1 MPASSEWLG
10 TFAQGCVD
18 SLHHPFMGSL
28 IRDYTVLSG
37 IKSQWKDAT
46 VLERIEWIRGIGL
59 LHDVDGRALKFS
71 RTQLVYADN
80 GRGKST
86 LASVLRSV
94 AEGNPSALIDRKTV
108 DGTIAPDVSL
118 AFGSGHKVTLAK
130 GKWSETRPELLVFD
144 AEFIEKNVHSGGVV
158 SPGQRKNLL
167 QFALGASAVKAR
179 VNEEKAT
186 KESSEATAE
195 VGRITAQ
202 LAGYHQGLSLPLFQ
216 KLLPLTEQVA
226 QPQLDALRKRLQI
239 AQSVDMVL
247 RRALPEEVQEP
258 SFDLDALFRI
268 LNLSLEDVEENAEQK
283 VSDHIAH
290 KNQPSIER
298 WISEG
303 QVFDNGATCPYCNQ
317 STTGVEL
324 VRAYRTHFN
333 QEYQQL
339 KTSVSVLERGVQA
352 RTAEAVIEKMATG
365 IANACTAIALWA
377 AEVKV
382 DTPVFSS
389 VQARID
395 IESLRETLTNLVGSK
410 LNKPLKSIG
419 STEERESVQQQ
430 WNGVLKHLREANS
443 QILQARKAIVEYR
456 MGLTSE
462 NVGVINQEIVKL
474 ELSVSRGK
482 SQVTELLTA
491 LIAAKRESQ
500 TADANKKAARLTLN
514 EQMASTLTAFQTTI
528 NKILSR
534 FGASFSIEKMDANF
548 RGGLRSEYGI
558 SLRGR
563 SITLDGT
570 PKFATALSEGDKRTL
585 AFAFFI
591 ATVNS
596 NTELGKKIVVIDD
609 PMCSLDAN
617 RKSQTKEML
626 RIISTRA
633 EQLIVMAH
641 DPFFVRD
648 LKETFAVKGSPAL
661 EVFQLQHAADGYSQL
676 AKFNVEQECESP
688 FFRHHRLLVEFCT
701 GVVHDSRMV
710 AKAIRPFLEGY
721 LHRRFPGLVPKDLM
735 FGGILSHIG
744 TVSPTDPLAYAAPLV
759 EELREIN
766 SYAGQFHHDT
776 NPGVCDTLPVTTSEL
791 LTYSQRAL
799 TLVYRGAV

>member
-1 MPASSEWLG
+1 M
-10 TFAQGCVD
+10 
-18 SLHHPFMGSL
+18 
-28 IRDYTVLSG
+28 
-37 IKSQWKDAT
+37 
-46 VLERIEWIRGIGL
+46 LERIEWIRGIGL

-71 RTQLVYADN
+71 KTQLVYADN

-94 AEGNPSALIDRKTV
+94 AEGDSSALIDRKTV
-108 DGTIAPDVSL
+108 DGTIPPDVSL

-130 GKWSETRPELLVFD
+130 GKWSEARPELLVFD

-195 VGRITAQ
+195 VGRVTAQ
-202 LAGYHQGLSLPLFQ
+202 LAGYHQGLALPLFQ
-216 KLLPLTEQVA
+216 KLAPLTEQAA
-226 QPQLDALRKRLQI
+226 QPQLDTLRKRLHI
-239 AQSVDMVL
+239 AQSIDMVL
-247 RRALPEEVQEP
+247 KRALPEEVQEP
-258 SFDLDALFRI
+258 SFDLDALFQI

-283 VSDHIAH
+283 VTDYIAH
-290 KNQPSIER
+290 KHKPAIER

-303 QVFDNGATCPYCNQ
+303 QSFDDGSTCPYCNQ

-333 QEYQQL
+333 QEYQRL

-352 RTAEAVIEKMATG
+352 RTAEAVIEKVATG
-365 IANACTAIALWA
+365 IANACAAIALWA
-377 AEVKV
+377 AEVQV

-389 VQARID
+389 EQARAG
-395 IESLRETLTNLVGSK
+395 IEALRATLTSLVSLK
-410 LNKPLKSIG
+410 LNKPLESIG
-419 STEERESVQQQ
+419 SAIERESVQHQ
-430 WNGVLKHLREANS
+430 WNGVLEHVRDANT

-456 MGLTSE
+456 GGLTSE
-462 NVGVINQEIVKL
+462 NIGVMNQQIINL

-482 SQVTELLTA
+482 SQVAELLTA
-491 LIAAKRESQ
+491 LIEAKKKSQ
-500 TADANKKAARLTLN
+500 TADANKKAARSTLN
-514 EQMASTLTAFQTTI
+514 DQMASTLATFQTTI

-596 NTELGKKIVVIDD
+596 APELGKRIVVIDD

-617 RKSQTKEML
+617 RKSQTKEIL

-633 EQLIVMAH
+633 EQLIIMAH

-648 LKETFAVKGSPAL
+648 LRETLTIKGSPAL

-688 FFRHHRLLVEFCT
+688 FFRHHRLLVEFCA

-744 TVSPTDPLAYAAPLV
+744 AVSQSDPLTYAAPLV
-759 EELREIN
+759 EELRDIN

>member
-1 MPASSEWLG
+1 M
-10 TFAQGCVD
+10 
-18 SLHHPFMGSL
+18 
-28 IRDYTVLSG
+28 
-37 IKSQWKDAT
+37 
-46 VLERIEWIRGIGL
+46 LERIEWIRGIGL

-71 RTQLVYADN
+71 KTQLVYADN

-94 AEGNPSALIDRKTV
+94 GEGDSSALSDRKTV
-108 DGTIAPDVSL
+108 DGTIPPDVSL
-118 AFGSGHKVTLAK
+118 AFGSGHKVTLVK
-130 GKWSETRPELLVFD
+130 GKWSEARPELLVFD

-158 SPGQRKNLL
+158 TPGQRKNLL

-202 LAGYHQGLSLPLFQ
+202 LAGYHQGLPLSLFQ
-216 KLLPLTEQVA
+216 KLLPLTEQMA
-226 QPQLDALRKRLQI
+226 RPKLDALRKRLHI
-239 AQSVDMVL
+239 AQSIDVVL
-247 RRALPEEVQEP
+247 KRALPKEVQEP

-268 LNLSLEDVEENAEQK
+268 LNLSLEDVEENAEHK

-290 KNQPSIER
+290 KNNPSIER
-298 WISEG
+298 WVSEG
-303 QVFDNGATCPYCNQ
+303 QAFDDGATCPYCNQ
-317 STTGVEL
+317 PTTGIEL

-339 KTSVSVLERGVQA
+339 KMSISVLERGVQA
-352 RTAEAVIEKMATG
+352 RTAEAVVEKMATG

-382 DTPVFSS
+382 DAPVFSS
-389 VQARID
+389 EQAKLD
-395 IESLRETLTNLVGSK
+395 IESLRKNLSRLVSLK
-410 LNKPLKSIG
+410 LNKPLESVG
-419 STEERESVQQQ
+419 SAEERDSAQQQ
-430 WNGVLKHLREANS
+430 WNRVLIHVQEANS
-443 QILQARKAIVEYR
+443 QILKAHNAIVEYR
-456 MGLTSE
+456 QGLTSE
-462 NVGVINQEIVKL
+462 NIGVMSQEVIEL
-474 ELSVSRGK
+474 ELGVSRGK

-491 LIAAKRESQ
+491 LAEAKKKSQ
-500 TADANKKAARLTLN
+500 TADASKKAARATLN
-514 EQMASTLTAFQTTI
+514 EQMASTLSSFQTTI
-528 NKILSR
+528 NKILSK

-548 RGGLRSEYGI
+548 RGGVRSEYGI
-558 SLRGR
+558 FLRGR

-591 ATVNS
+591 ATVS
-596 NTELGKKIVVIDD
+596 SDPDLGKKVVVIDD

-617 RKSQTKEML
+617 RKSQTKEIL

-648 LKETFAVKGSPAL
+648 LREALAVKGSPVP
-661 EVFQLQHAADGYSQL
+661 EVFQLQHAINGYSQL

-688 FFRHHRLLVEFCT
+688 FFRHHRLLVEFCE

-721 LHRRFPGLVPKDLM
+721 LHRRFPGLVPRELM
-735 FGGILSHIG
+735 FGAILSHIG
-744 TVSPTDPLAYAAPLV
+744 TVSHTDPLAYAAPLV
-759 EELREIN
+759 EELRDIN

-791 LTYSQRAL
+791 LTYCQRAL
-799 TLVYRGAV
+799 TIVYRGAV